1 MTNFDSTEIL
11 YNALRDILDSDS
23 LTIDDAKEI
32 AEEALDK
39 YDVATSGLYD
49 YDDDK

>member
-1 MTNFDSTEIL
+1 MANFNSIEIL
-11 YNALRDILDSDS
+11 YDALRDILDSDS

-39 YDVATSGLYD
+39 YDVAVSGIF
-49 YDDDK
+49 DDEE